1 MNQIIIIKIYTIFT
15 QQQDTNSIQ
24 IAIDYKPRDMGIY
37 PGDIK
42 QGTKMSWSKGI
53 EIIQNLFSCHC
64 GIILEINI
72 KRYLKI
78 THIFSN
84 AMWYLPKDVI
94 DLNIESLKKVRM
106 KKTQKMIAEKKVCK
120 GEINIKDTLKKAH
133 VFGK

>member
-1 MNQIIIIKIYTIFT
+1 MFEVT
-15 QQQDTNSIQ
+15 
-24 IAIDYKPRDMGIY
+24 
-37 PGDIK
+37 
-42 QGTKMSWSKGI
+42 
-53 EIIQNLFSCHC
+53 
-64 GIILEINI
+64 I